1 MSKHSSKTNDPL
13 DSLVTKYLV
22 TSKPQ
27 EISET
32 LDQYVDEQDHSNS
45 PSTAVSLVRG
55 KIQSQLDNP
64 PGLAVLG
71 AALVIAA
78 ACMMM
83 KDAGKR
89 NGLLT
94 LCKNLIGRV

>member
-1 MSKHSSKTNDPL
+1 MSDPL
-13 DSLVTKYLV
+13 DHIMMKYLDSSRSQDIKESV
-22 TSKPQ
+22 NQCLK
-27 EISET
+27 
-32 LDQYVDEQDHSNS
+32 EQDHSNS

-55 KIQSQLDNP
+55 RIQHHLDDP
-64 PGLAVLG
+64 PGLAILG
-71 AALVIAA
+71 AALTIAA
-78 ACMMM
+78 ATMMI

>member
-1 MSKHSSKTNDPL
+1 MSKHLSKTKDPL

-22 TSKPQ
+22 SPRSQ
-27 EISET
+27 DVNET
-32 LDQYVDEQDHSNS
+32 VNHCLKEQDHSNS

-55 KIQSQLDNP
+55 KIQSQLYNL

-89 NGLLT
+89 NGLLV